1 MSTLNQWL
9 THLAIMRR
17 ARKMGTLFPQWKKP
31 DIKSAPKG
39 TTEAPTFG
47 SPWKRLVKEVAWFR
61 ISEHHFELP
70 KLQKPLRIIHISDVH
85 LREHNDW
92 LEQLN
97 KAFVGLEGD
106 VVALTGDII
115 TRGWTE
121 EALDSFLSAIPRGKL
136 CTVAIM
142 GNWEYWSGETA
153 LSWQDRL
160 AAYGITVLCDNGID
174 TEDIRVSG
182 TDDHLAGSS
191 HPEKWLGDLPSDRP
205 NLVLTHSPAHFARL
219 IHPNVQL
226 VLAGHAHGGQ
236 IRIPK
241 FGALWTPRGTGRYI
255 AGWYH
260 SGPSHMFVSRGLG
273 WSVAPLRFMCPPEI
287 AIIHCSPLSN

>member
-70 KLQKPLRIIHISDVH
+70 KLQKPIRIIHISDVH

-97 KAFVGLEGD
+97 KAFLGLEGD

-121 EALDSFLSAIPRGKL
+121 EALDSFLNAIPRGKSESRPRLPASFAHKGAVHGEVSTLPNSIGRSSLRQL
-136 CTVAIM
+136 CSA
-142 GNWEYWSGETA
+142 
-153 LSWQDRL
+153 
-160 AAYGITVLCDNGID
+160 
-174 TEDIRVSG
+174 
-182 TDDHLAGSS
+182 
-191 HPEKWLGDLPSDRP
+191 
-205 NLVLTHSPAHFARL
+205 
-219 IHPNVQL
+219 
-226 VLAGHAHGGQ
+226 
-236 IRIPK
+236 
-241 FGALWTPRGTGRYI
+241 
-255 AGWYH
+255 
-260 SGPSHMFVSRGLG
+260 
-273 WSVAPLRFMCPPEI
+273 
-287 AIIHCSPLSN
+287 